1 MAIDRQCH
9 GKNVSAVINTTEE
22 FPYCILASCY
32 NQHGGRK
39 DNTIIL
45 TNGQLTISTTSGEA
59 HGVGENWHNR
69 ATTSGEYS
77 ITEDGRVRPKHVLI
91 EFKK

>member
-1 MAIDRQCH
+1 MFRPH
-9 GKNVSAVINTTEE
+9 TEVN
-22 FPYCILASCY
+22 

-59 HGVGENWHNR
+59 HV
-69 ATTSGEYS
+69 
-77 ITEDGRVRPKHVLI
+77 
-91 EFKK
+91 

>member
-1 MAIDRQCH
+1 MKELTCVIV
-9 GKNVSAVINTTEE
+9 KLSMVSDTHRDVFEVN
-22 FPYCILASCY
+22 

-59 HGVGENWHNR
+59 HV
-69 ATTSGEYS
+69 
-77 ITEDGRVRPKHVLI
+77 
-91 EFKK
+91 

>member
-1 MAIDRQCH
+1 VNNFC
-9 GKNVSAVINTTEE
+9 TEVN
-22 FPYCILASCY
+22 

-45 TNGQLTISTTSGEA
+45 TNGQLAISTTSGEA
-59 HGVGENWHNR
+59 HGWQYHIGEKWHNR
-69 ATTSGEYS
+69 ARTSGGEYS
-77 ITEDGRVRPKHVLI
+77 ITDDGRVRPKHVLI